1 MRRTKIISTFGPSIA
16 DPKILEDVCE
26 YADVIR
32 INLAHGTWDESEE
45 YNHKKNIQLIQ
56 ETAKNLK
63 KPVAI
68 LVDLKGNK
76 IRISDFKDHMIELE
90 HGSDINI
97 LFTSEKM
104 ANNHEIFIDADYC
117 FSKIEVKDKI
127 LLDDGL
133 IQLIVRSINEE
144 NMTLHCEVDKGGLLR
159 SNKGF
164 EVENKIIHR
173 SGLGEEDKRDIGR
186 LAELGIDWIALSFVN
201 EASDVTQARE
211 VLTQIG
217 SPINLIAKIE
227 RLEALKQLFWIIKAS
242 DGVMV
247 ARGDL
252 ALESGPGELTGL
264 QKDIIKQ
271 TIKGKRIA
279 ITATQMMESMISN
292 PTPTRAEMTDVSNA
306 VLDGTDAVM
315 LSAETAIGK
324 HPVET
329 VKAMHEVC
337 EGAEI
342 YQETIT
348 KNEEYKFSEIN
359 NIDEAI
365 AISSM
370 SIARNMDIKAI
381 VALTESGST
390 ALMLSRY
397 RTNIPIYAFTRNE
410 DTQRRVSLYRGVIS
424 YQYPFLVDSMS
435 DVIEDVRK
443 ELVGSSIL
451 KSGDL
456 IVLTSGS
463 PLRVSG
469 GTNSLRL
476 INI

>member
-271 TIKGKRIA
+271 TVKGKRIA

-324 HPVET
+324 HPIET

>member
-1 MRRTKIISTFGPSIA
+1 MRRTKIIATFGPSIA
-16 DPKILEDVCE
+16 DPEVLKEICE
-26 YADVIR
+26 YADAIR

-45 YNHKKNIQLIQ
+45 YNHVRNIQLIQ
-56 ETAKNLK
+56 KVSQELK

-76 IRISDFKDHMIELE
+76 IRIGGFINHMIELE
-90 HGSDINI
+90 NDSEINVI
-97 LFTSEKM
+97 FTDQTKT
-104 ANNHEIFIDADYC
+104 NNHEIIINANYC
-117 FSKIEVKDKI
+117 FPQIEIGDKI
-127 LLDDGL
+127 FLDDGL
-133 IQLIVRSINEE
+133 IQLTVLKIDEKNLTLNCKVE
-144 NMTLHCEVDKGGLLR
+144 NGGMLK

-173 SGLGEEDKRDIGR
+173 SGLGDEDKSDIRR
-186 LAELGIDWIALSFVN
+186 LASLNIDWIALSFVN
-201 EASDVTQARE
+201 DASDVTQAKE

-217 SPINLIAKIE
+217 SRINLIAKIE
-227 RLEALKQLFWIIKAS
+227 RLEALKKLFWIIKAS
-242 DGVMV
+242 DGIMV

-271 TIKGKRIA
+271 SVKGKRIA

-324 HPVET
+324 YPVET
-329 VKAMHEVC
+329 IKAMHEVC
-337 EGAEI
+337 EGAET
-342 YQETIT
+342 YQESIT

-359 NIDEAI
+359 NTDEAI

-370 SIARNMDIKAI
+370 SIARNMEIKAI

-410 DTQRRVSLYRGVIS
+410 DTLRRVSLFRGVIS
-424 YQYPFLVDSMS
+424 YQYKFMVDNMT
-435 DVIEDVRK
+435 DVIEDVKK
-443 ELVGSSIL
+443 ELVESSIL
-451 KSGDL
+451 KTGDL
-456 IVLTSGS
+456 IVITSGS

-476 INI
+476 IHL

>member
-16 DPKILEDVCE
+16 DPKILQDVCE

-32 INLAHGTWDESEE
+32 INLAHGTWDESEK
-45 YNHKKNIQLIQ
+45 YNHKRNIQLIQ
-56 ETAKNLK
+56 DTAKKLK

-76 IRISDFKDHMIELE
+76 IRIGDFKNHMIELE
-90 HGSDINI
+90 HASDINVI
-97 LFTSEKM
+97 FTQEKKTD
-104 ANNHEIFIDADYC
+104 NHEIFIDAEYC
-117 FSKIEVKDKI
+117 FPKIEVGDKI

-133 IQLIVRSINEE
+133 IQLTVKSINQK
-144 NMTLHCEVDKGGLLR
+144 NMALKCQVEKGGLLR

-173 SGLGEEDKRDIGR
+173 SGLGEEDKKDIKR
-186 LAELGIDWIALSFVN
+186 LAELDIDWIALSFVN

-271 TIKGKRIA
+271 TVKGKRIA
-279 ITATQMMESMISN
+279 ITATQMMESMILN

-315 LSAETAIGK
+315 LSAETAIGN

-337 EGAEI
+337 MGAET
-342 YQETIT
+342 YQESIT

-370 SIARNMDIKAI
+370 SIARNMEIKAI

-424 YQYPFLVDSMS
+424 YQYPFLVDSMA

-443 ELVGSSIL
+443 ELVDSSIL

-469 GTNSLRL
+469 GTNSLRI

>member
-1 MRRTKIISTFGPSIA
+1 MRRTKIISTFGPSIS
-16 DPKILEDVCE
+16 DPETLKEVCKLS
-26 YADVIR
+26 DVIR
-32 INLAHGTWDESEE
+32 INLAHGTWDENEE
-45 YNHKKNIQLIQ
+45 YNHKRNIHLIQ
-56 ETAKNLK
+56 EISNDLN
-63 KPVAI
+63 KPVGI
-68 LVDLKGNK
+68 QVDLRGNK
-76 IRISDFKDHMIELE
+76 IRIGDFKNHFIELE
-90 HGSDINI
+90 NASEIDVI
-97 LFTSEKM
+97 FTEEQKTD
-104 ANNHEIFIDADYC
+104 NHEIFIDADYC
-117 FSKIEVKDKI
+117 FSKIEVGDKI

-133 IQLIVRSINEE
+133 IQLIVNKIDSKNKKLNCIVE
-144 NMTLHCEVDKGGLLR
+144 NGGLLK

-173 SGLGEEDKRDIGR
+173 SGLGEEDKRDIKK
-186 LAELGIDWIALSFVN
+186 LAELNIDWIALSFVN

-211 VLTQIG
+211 VLAQIG

-271 TIKGKRIA
+271 TVKGKRIA

-324 HPVET
+324 YPIET
-329 VKAMHEVC
+329 VEAMHEVC
-337 EGAEI
+337 EGAET
-342 YQETIT
+342 YQESIT

-359 NIDEAI
+359 NIDESI

-370 SIARNMDIKAI
+370 SIARNMEIKAI

-424 YQYPFLVDSMS
+424 YQYPFLVDSMAE
-435 DVIEDVRK
+435 VIEDVRK

-451 KSGDL
+451 KTGDL
-456 IVLTSGS
+456 IVITSGS

-476 INI
+476 IHI